1 MSIMHPRQAD
11 ALTLWTLLQHWMA
24 PVLQLEPPAGAEG
37 AGGGAAVVLGGGAPP
52 GMAAAR
58 IARESTK

>member
-1 MSIMHPRQAD
+1 MHSRQVK
-11 ALTLWTLLQHWMA
+11 ALTLWTLLQHWIA
-24 PVLQLEPPAGAEG
+24 PVLQLEAGAEG